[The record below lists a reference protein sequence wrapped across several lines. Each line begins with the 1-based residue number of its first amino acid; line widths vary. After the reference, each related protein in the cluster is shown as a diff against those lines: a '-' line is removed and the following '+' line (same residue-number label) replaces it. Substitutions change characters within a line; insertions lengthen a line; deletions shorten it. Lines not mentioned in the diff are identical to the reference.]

1 MTAAA
6 AGPRRWAPSGAL
18 VLLLG
23 VLAAQPAAAHP
34 FGPPLAATL
43 DRSGTVLTM
52 TWTGAADDWMVV
64 GEHTG
69 AFTEVAADSTG
80 AEVLAS
86 SPLVRDYLAD
96 HIRVTTPGGRSC
108 DQEVEEVDDVLADG
122 ARLTFTCPEGTSDV
136 LVTLA
141 VLTDVNP
148 AYRTVLETGD
158 DGARTL
164 FTAARPTHQVSL
176 TGSGSGSGPAGA
188 SLALVGG
195 ALAVGALAAVGAPWA
210 LRRRRAAR

>member
-1 MTAAA
+1 MPAAS

-18 VLLLG
+18 LLLG
-23 VLAAQPAAAHP
+23 VLAAEPAAAHP

-69 AFTEVAADSTG
+69 AFAEVAADSTG
-80 AEVLAS
+80 AEVLAT

-96 HIRVTTPGGRSC
+96 HIRVATPGGRSC

-148 AYRTVLETGD
+148 AYRTVLEAGD

-176 TGSGSGSGPAGA
+176 AGSGSGPVGA

-195 ALAVGALAAVGAPWA
+195 ALAVGALAAVGVPWA